1 MNADT
6 STLPLWES
14 ASPPNYLIMLA
25 SADFAQ
31 RAARTIS
38 RHFEGNLLAG
48 LVLLAL
54 LQRRFSLATFGPAE
68 REAAQAVSAKSLAR
82 SLNAA
87 PETMRRCVV
96 RLIENGWCTRL
107 GRLGIVPS
115 QSAAGEEQIATFLA
129 DIRADFLMFLSC
141 LKSVGFDFDLMGRAT
156 LHREANAQ
164 AAPPDIASLP
174 GIDAAIVNFGLR
186 IVEIGAAP
194 FDNDYSLAWVFGA
207 IMMANA
213 APFAYDATKAWL
225 YSTYETQPSDEA
237 CRPTNLAE
245 VSQNLGIPYE
255 TARRHVNRLI
265 SLGVCLRNDR
275 KGLLV
280 PTEIFRMAS
289 SVSVTMDL
297 TKRFSQMVSELKRL
311 GFDFSSVQPLGGQS

>member
-14 ASPPNYLIMLA
+14 ASPPNYLIMRA

-174 GIDAAIVNFGLR
+174 GIDASAST
-186 IVEIGAAP
+186 P
-194 FDNDYSLAWVFGA
+194 LAS
-207 IMMANA
+207 N
-213 APFAYDATKAWL
+213 T
-225 YSTYETQPSDEA
+225 TPS
-237 CRPTNLAE
+237 
-245 VSQNLGIPYE
+245 Q
-255 TARRHVNRLI
+255 
-265 SLGVCLRNDR
+265 
-275 KGLLV
+275 
-280 PTEIFRMAS
+280 
-289 SVSVTMDL
+289 
-297 TKRFSQMVSELKRL
+297 
-311 GFDFSSVQPLGGQS
+311 